1 MLRLEEEPWYRA
13 WHDALHRAVAAHI
26 TLARAADASA
36 RQVAQKQYD
45 EALAAYLVLAPLI
58 SSMTN
63 ERQSA

>member
-26 TLARAADASA
+26 TLARAADAPA

-45 EALAAYLVLAPLI
+45 EALAVYHVLAVDFFDDL
-58 SSMTN
+58 
-63 ERQSA
+63 